1 MEVKGNHP
9 LAEVIACKLF
19 SITTVPKQEA
29 ERMVNRACKA
39 AVEWHERMVL
49 DARIE
54 EQELVKSLG
63 SLNTHPTAVAM
74 KRLEEL
80 RSERNLI

>member
-1 MEVKGNHP
+1 MTTTEK
-9 LAEVIACKLF
+9 LANNLHDIWNVRGWDGLAKH
-19 SITTVPKQEA
+19 VQ
-29 ERMVNRACKA
+29 
-39 AVEWHERMVL
+39 RMVL

-80 RSERNLI
+80 RSERNRIG

>member
-49 DARIE
+49 DARLE
-54 EQELVKSLG
+54 EIKRCMDYPPS
-63 SLNTHPTAVAM
+63 M
-74 KRLEEL
+74 DKRLEEL
-80 RSERNLI
+80 RSERNRI